1 MKQEVFSN
9 ELIIRSLMTGE
20 IHIAGRFLW
29 GSNYTFLV
37 EVHSQDDV
45 LAAVYKPS
53 RGERPLWDFAEG
65 SLAAREV
72 AAYLTSSSLGWQL
85 VPPTVLRPDGP
96 AGSGSLQLYVD
107 THMDH
112 HYFAFSEEEKNRL
125 RPLAVFDIVINN
137 ADRKAG
143 HILIGAEQQIW
154 SIDHGVCFNAED
166 KLRTVV
172 WDFAM
177 QPIPVTILDDLERFY
192 NRLISD
198 QHLKTEF
205 LELISEPEFQAV
217 TRRVNELLTNPIF
230 PQPSNHWSYPWPL
243 V

>member
-1 MKQEVFSN
+1 MQEVFSN

-20 IHIAGRFLW
+20 IHITGRFLW

-53 RGERPLWDFAEG
+53 RGERPLWDFAKG

-85 VPPTVLRPDGP
+85 IPPTVLRPDGP
-96 AGSGSLQLYVD
+96 AGSGSLQFYVD
-107 THMDH
+107 LDVGH
-112 HYFAFSEEEKNRL
+112 HYFTFSKEEKNRL
-125 RPLAVFDIVINN
+125 RPLAVFDLVINN

-143 HILIGAEQQIW
+143 HILVGSEQQIW
-154 SIDHGVCFNAED
+154 SIDHGVCFHVED
-166 KLRTVV
+166 KLRTVI

-177 QPIPVTILDDLERFY
+177 EPIPVKLLEDLERFRD
-192 NRLISD
+192 RLISD
-198 QHLKTEF
+198 QPLKKEYM
-205 LELISEPEFQAV
+205 ELISESELEAL
-217 TRRVNELLTNPIF
+217 TKRINDLLTNPIY
-230 PQPSNHWSYPWPL
+230 PQPNTQWSYPWPL

>member
-1 MKQEVFSN
+1 MQEVFSN
-9 ELIIRSLMTGE
+9 ELIIRSLMSGE

-37 EVHSQDDV
+37 EVHSHDDV

-53 RGERPLWDFAEG
+53 RGERPLWDFAKG

-107 THMDH
+107 AHMDH
-112 HYFAFSEEEKNRL
+112 HYFVFSEEEKNRL

-154 SIDHGVCFNAED
+154 SIDHGVCFNVED

-172 WDFAM
+172 WDFALE
-177 QPIPVTILDDLERFY
+177 PIPVTVLEDLERFY

-198 QHLKTEF
+198 QLLKTEF
-205 LELISEPEFQAV
+205 QELISEIEFQAL
-217 TRRVNELLTNPIF
+217 TQRVNDLLTNPIY
-230 PQPSNHWSYPWPL
+230 PQPDTQWSYPWPL

>member
-1 MKQEVFSN
+1 MQEAFSN
-9 ELIIRSLMTGE
+9 EFIIRSLMTGE
-20 IHIAGRFLW
+20 IHISGRFLW
-29 GSNYTFLV
+29 GSNYTFLA

-53 RGERPLWDFAEG
+53 RGERPLWDFAKG

-112 HYFAFSEEEKNRL
+112 HYFTFSEEEKNRL

-154 SIDHGVCFNAED
+154 SIDHGLCFNVED
-166 KLRTVV
+166 KLRSVV
-172 WDFAM
+172 WDFAL
-177 QPIPVTILDDLERFY
+177 QSIPDTLLENLERFS

-205 LELISEPEFQAV
+205 LELISEPEFQAL
-217 TRRVNELLTNPIF
+217 TKRVSDLLTNPIF